1 MEIKKLVALT
11 FLLSFVSTISSSS
24 DESEALLLMSM
35 MIKNQVSTQTQ
46 PITQRQEH
54 LAKTLA
60 TLQKREQLE
69 KKPSSSSVLH
79 NHFFDKCVLVNCV
92 FTDGSTYYAKHINK
106 KLKEKPAIKRD
117 QME

>member
-1 MEIKKLVALT
+1 MMEIKKLVALT

-69 KKPSSSSVLH
+69 K
-79 NHFFDKCVLVNCV
+79 NHHPHQFCTTTFLTNA
-92 FTDGSTYYAKHINK
+92 F
-106 KLKEKPAIKRD
+106 L
-117 QME
+117 